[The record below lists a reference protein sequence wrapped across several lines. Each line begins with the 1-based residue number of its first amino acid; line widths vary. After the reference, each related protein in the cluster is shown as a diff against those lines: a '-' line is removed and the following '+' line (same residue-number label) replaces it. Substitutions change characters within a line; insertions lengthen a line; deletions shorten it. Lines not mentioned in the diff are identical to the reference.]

1 LRVVVNRVCLAVMTQ
16 ERDIDLINDLLKLPV
31 EAPSVE
37 FKHNNSDPSDIGK
50 YCSALSNSARLEGK
64 HVAYL
69 VWGIEDAT
77 HRVVGTTFNPFT
89 KKIGNQD
96 FQLWLAHKLM
106 PSPSFEF
113 REVLHPNGR
122 LILLE
127 IAATITAPTMFDG
140 TAHIRIGSTTPK
152 LSEFPERY
160 SALVEALRPY
170 AWETGHARSYIS
182 ADEVLDLL
190 DYSSYF
196 RLVQQPLPDNRA
208 GIFEKLV
215 ADQLIS
221 EDFGGRWNI
230 TNLGAILF
238 AADLSKFS
246 TAIARKGVRFVS
258 YKGADR
264 SAVVDQRRDG
274 KLGYANGFLGL
285 VRFIDGLL
293 PKNEHIGEALRLE
306 RPLFPE
312 LAIREL
318 VANALIHQDM
328 TITGAGPL
336 IEMFVDRIEISNPG
350 ASLVA
355 LDRMIDLPPRSRNE
369 ALASLMRRM
378 RLCEEQGSGLDKAV
392 RQAEIFQ
399 LPPILFRQAE
409 QSIQVILYGPRS
421 FAKMTAEERI
431 RACYHHS
438 ILKFLS
444 GDRMKNS
451 SLCERFGISKP
462 NAAQATNVI
471 NSALKRVLIKPAD
484 AEHPRAGYLPFW
496 A

>member
-1 LRVVVNRVCLAVMTQ
+1 MTGV
-16 ERDIDLINDLLKLPV
+16 RDIDLINDLLQLHA

-37 FKHNNSDPSDIGK
+37 FKHNNSDPNEIGK

-64 HVAYL
+64 QAAYL
-69 VWGIEDAT
+69 VWGIEDGT
-77 HRVVGTTFNPFT
+77 HRVVGTTFEPFC
-89 KKIGNQD
+89 KKVGGQD
-96 FQLWLAHKLM
+96 FQLWLAQKLT
-106 PSPSFEF
+106 PSPVFEF
-113 REVLHPNGR
+113 REVSHPEGR
-122 LILLE
+122 LVLLE
-127 IAATITAPTMFDG
+127 VSATITAPSMFDG
-140 TAHIRIGSTTPK
+140 TAYVRIGSTTPK
-152 LSEFPERY
+152 LSQFPNRY
-160 SALVEALRPY
+160 AALVEALRPY
-170 AWETGHARSYIS
+170 AWEHGNACSYIS

-196 RLVQQPLPDNRA
+196 RLIKQPLPDNRV
-208 GIFEKLV
+208 GIFEKLA

-221 EDFGGRWNI
+221 EDVGGRWNV

-238 AADLSKFS
+238 AADLSNFS
-246 TAIARKGVRFVS
+246 PAIARKGIRFVS
-258 YKGADR
+258 YKGSDR
-264 SAVVDQRRDG
+264 YAMVDQRRDG

-285 VRFIDGLL
+285 IRFIDGLL
-293 PKNEHIGEALRLE
+293 PKNEHIGEALRVE

-318 VANALIHQDM
+318 IANALIHQDM

-336 IEMFVDRIEISNPG
+336 IEMFDDRIEISNPG

-378 RLCEEQGSGLDKAV
+378 GICEEQGSGLDKAV

-421 FAKMTAEERI
+421 FARMTVEERV
-431 RACYHHS
+431 RACYHHA

-444 GDRMKNS
+444 GDRMKNT
-451 SLCERFGISKP
+451 SLCERFGIAKS
-462 NAAQATNVI
+462 NAAQASNVI
-471 NSALKRVLIKPAD
+471 SSALAQNLIRPAD
-484 AEHPRAGYLPFW
+484 PEHPRGGYVPFW
-496 A
+496 S